1 MKSCGVDILGM
12 PAEQN
17 WGEVVDETLAKQ
29 QQEEEELKQ
38 TIEELSKD
46 YLMQDKENFRKV
58 QDAWGRLKEI
68 QRERN
73 QKHALDSEDKRL
85 ISDKEA
91 WQIMASPYGKREINK
106 QKEKPN

>member
-1 MKSCGVDILGM
+1 M

-17 WGEVVDETLAKQ
+17 WGEVFDETSAKQ

-68 QRERN
+68 QREKSRTN
-73 QKHALDSEDKRL
+73 PLDSKDEGL

-91 WQIMASPYGKREINK
+91 WQIMASQAGKREINK

>member
-1 MKSCGVDILGM
+1 M
-12 PAEQN
+12 PVEQS
-17 WGEVVDETLAKQ
+17 WGEVFDETLAKQ

-46 YLMQDKENFRKV
+46 YLMQDKDNFRKV

-68 QRERN
+68 QRERGRRD
-73 QKHALDSEDKRL
+73 ALETEDKGL

-91 WQIMASPYGKREINK
+91 WQIMASPAGKRAIEN

>member
-1 MKSCGVDILGM
+1 MS
-12 PAEQN
+12 AEQS
-17 WGEVVDETLAKQ
+17 WGEVFDETLAKQ

-68 QRERN
+68 QRERSRQN
-73 QKHALDSEDKRL
+73 ALDSEDAGL

-91 WQIMASPYGKREINK
+91 WQIMASPAGKREIDK

>member
-1 MKSCGVDILGM
+1 M
-12 PAEQN
+12 PGEKN
-17 WGEVVDETLAKQ
+17 WGEAVEETLDKQ
-29 QQEEEELKQ
+29 QREEEELKQ

-46 YLMQDKENFRKV
+46 YLMQDKDNFRKV

-68 QRERN
+68 QRERSRKN
-73 QKHALDSEDKRL
+73 ALDSEDAGL

-91 WQIMASPYGKREINK
+91 WQIMASQAGKREIDK